1 MVVPSIALD
10 VVVPSMSLGVMEDSH
25 CIALHTLGMI
35 ALEVVVDAVVVAS
48 PLEQCPLESSY

>member
-25 CIALHTLGMI
+25 CIALHTLGM
-35 ALEVVVDAVVVAS
+35 LEVVVDAVVVAS
-48 PLEQCPLESSY
+48 PLEQCPLESS

>member
-25 CIALHTLGMI
+25 CIALHTLGM
-35 ALEVVVDAVVVAS
+35 LEVVVDAAVVVAS
-48 PLEQCPLESSY
+48 PLEQCPLETSQ